1 MRLDHIAYRVADRH
15 KAAQFF
21 IECFGYKIPDDLPE
35 GFDITFEDGTQA
47 LCYVLVPPEK
57 VLDQLPWTHHL
68 LGVKGVNDP
77 LEYHLAPEVF
87 ISDGTEGSIVK
98 EWVKARG
105 GVGGIHH
112 LAYQVDSVEAKME
125 EWKTKGF
132 AEFTTSD
139 PLKCEGLTQVFT
151 KPSALTGIIYE
162 FIEREK
168 HGFCRDN
175 VRDLMKSTKEFSR

>member
-1 MRLDHIAYRVADRH
+1 MRLDHIAYRVANRH
-15 KAAQFF
+15 KTAEFF
-21 IECFGYKIPDDLPE
+21 MKCFGYTIPKDLPD

-57 VLDQLPWTHHL
+57 TLEVLPWTIF
-68 LGVKGVNDP
+68 DP
-77 LEYHLAPEVF
+77 MQNPKQVEYHLAPEIF

-98 EWVKARG
+98 EWVKARN

-112 LAYQVDSVEAKME
+112 LAYQVDNVEATMD
-125 EWKTKGF
+125 EWRVKGY
-132 AEFTTSD
+132 AEFTTQH
-139 PLKCEGLTQVFT
+139 PLRCDGLTQVFT
-151 KPSALTGIIYE
+151 QPSMLTGIIYE

>member
-15 KAAQFF
+15 KAAKFF
-21 IECFGYKIPDDLPE
+21 MECFGYRIPSDLPD
-35 GFDITFEDGTQA
+35 GFDITFEDGTKA

-57 VLDQLPWTHHL
+57 IVDQVPWSQFLVTEES
-68 LGVKGVNDP
+68 KRP
-77 LEYHLAPEVF
+77 FEYHLAPEIF

-105 GVGGIHH
+105 GIGGIHH
-112 LAYQVDSVEAKME
+112 LAYQVESVEDKME
-125 EWKTKGF
+125 EWKRKGF
-132 AEFTTSD
+132 AEFTTTD
-139 PLKCEGLTQVFT
+139 PLRCEGLTQVFT